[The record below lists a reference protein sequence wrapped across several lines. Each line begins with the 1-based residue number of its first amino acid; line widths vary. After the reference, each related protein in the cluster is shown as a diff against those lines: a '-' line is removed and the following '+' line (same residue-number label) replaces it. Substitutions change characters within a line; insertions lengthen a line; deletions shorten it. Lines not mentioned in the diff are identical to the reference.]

1 MRIFPDIPAFH
12 KYIQNEKNFPGTAVA
27 IGKFDGVHR
36 GHQKLLDTI
45 IRLKKERGYK
55 TAVFTF
61 DRSIASFF
69 TGKEQKVL
77 TTNHEKR
84 ETLAD
89 LEIDYLIEF
98 PVNEVT
104 AGMEPEIF
112 IRDVLVKGLS
122 AKAVAAGP
130 DCSFGKGGRGDLAL
144 LKQMEREIKDG
155 AGQVLSYE
163 MIEVDKVR
171 YHDEII
177 SSTLVRDRISNGD
190 MEMVHTLL
198 GRPYSLEGK
207 VSHGRKLGSS
217 VLEMPT
223 VNIVPEHDKLLP
235 PYGVYF
241 SNVVIGTQVFHSIT
255 NIGQKPT
262 IKDDDAVNA
271 ETFLYDFDEDLYGE
285 ELRVELLHWHREE
298 RKFPDLEHLKK
309 QMHHD
314 MMAGRDFFIRKEREG
329 GAAAPRVR

>member
-1 MRIFPDIPAFH
+1 MRIFPDIPAFQ
-12 KYIQNEKNFPGTAVA
+12 KYIKNEKDFKGTAVA

-36 GHQKLLDTI
+36 GHEKLLNTI
-45 IRLKKERGYK
+45 IRLKKERGLK

-69 TGKEQKVL
+69 TGTEQKVL
-77 TTNHEKR
+77 TTNHERR

-112 IRDVLVKGLS
+112 IRDVLVRGLG
-122 AKAVAAGP
+122 ARAIAAGP
-130 DCSFGKGGRGDLAL
+130 DCSFGKGGRGDLEL
-144 LKQMEREIKDG
+144 LKQMGNSVTDKSGHIIP
-155 AGQVLSYE
+155 YE
-163 MIEVDKVR
+163 TIEVEKVR

-177 SSTLVRDRISNGD
+177 SSTLVRSRVSNGD
-190 MEMVHTLL
+190 MEMVNTLL
-198 GRPYSLEGK
+198 GRPYSIEGK

-262 IKDDDAVNA
+262 IKDDPAVNA
-271 ETFLYDFDEDLYGE
+271 ETFLYDFNDDLYGE

-298 RKFPDLEHLKK
+298 KKFPNLESLKK

-314 MMAGRDFFIRKEREG
+314 MMAGREFFRERGRSRSSGNE
-329 GAAAPRVR
+329 VR